1 MGEHGICR
9 ADSKRAQMVGNWRRC
24 LFEHHLQPLDD
35 METRAYVEHRMT
47 RAGWKNDPSFDDE
60 VFDGIYRFTH
70 GVPRRINTLCDRLL
84 LYCYLE
90 EHHRV
95 DINSLGAVTR
105 DIVDEHGM
113 PDLPQASAP
122 SHDDLPF
129 VPDET
134 QAVDATAATATESE
148 AAVDDEQRLALME
161 SRMATMNV
169 AMQQEIQRL
178 RSTLAARQDENTGTS
193 PEDDDTD
200 D

>member
-1 MGEHGICR
+1 
-9 ADSKRAQMVGNWRRC
+9 
-24 LFEHHLQPLDD
+24 

-47 RAGWKNDPSFDDE
+47 RAGWNNDPSFDDD
-60 VFDGIYRFTH
+60 VFDGIYRFTR

-95 DINSLGAVTR
+95 DIKALGAVTK
-105 DIVDEHGM
+105 DIVEEHGM
-113 PDLPQASAP
+113 PDLPQAPAP

-129 VPDET
+129 LPDET
-134 QAVDATAATATESE
+134 QSVGAETDSE
-148 AAVDDEQRLALME
+148 QAVDDEQRLALME
-161 SRMATMNV
+161 NRMASMNV

-178 RSTLAARQDENTGTS
+178 RSTLASRQGSDADAS
-193 PEDDDTD
+193 SEDDDSD